1 MKRVLVTGGLGF
13 IGSNLVKRLVKEGYK
28 VEVVDDLSS
37 GSIDS
42 ISELKVRNVPVG
54 LLDTY
59 LQNGNEEV
67 DVLSIHGDFADD
79 AMLNRV
85 SLKTYDSIFHLAAVP
100 RVEYSVDFP
109 SLTTDINVMR
119 TIKLMTAS
127 VGNIEK
133 FIFSSSSAIYGN
145 VEDNYPAKENGN
157 YKPTSPYGLQKLVVE
172 QYCSIFSELYNLQS
186 VCLRYFNVYGPGQLG
201 DSPYS
206 TAVSAW
212 MDKLKKGLPLRSDGD
227 GLQTRDMIYIDDVVE
242 ANILCEKTENKLS
255 GEILNIGTGFSI
267 SNSQILETLSNKFD
281 FEVTNAPERK
291 GDVKHTKADMSKTLD
306 FLNFTARVSFEDGL
320 EKTIDWCGLAAD

>member
-1 MKRVLVTGGLGF
+1 MKKFLVTGGLGF
-13 IGSNLVKRLVKEGYK
+13 IGSNLVRRLVKEGHK
-28 VEVVDDLSS
+28 VEVIDDLSN

-42 ISELKVRNVPVG
+42 IKDLKVRNVPVS

-59 LQNGNEEV
+59 LQNGEEDV
-67 DVLSIHGDFADD
+67 DVLSIHGDFSDEAI
-79 AMLNRV
+79 LNRI

-100 RVEYSVDFP
+100 RVEYSVEFP

-145 VEDNYPAKENGN
+145 VEDNYPACEDGSR
-157 YKPTSPYGLQKLVVE
+157 KPTSPYGLQKLVVE

-186 VCLRYFNVYGPGQLG
+186 VCLRYFNVYGPGQPG

-212 MDKLKKGLPLRSDGD
+212 MDKLKNKLPLRSDGD
-227 GLQTRDMIYIDDVVE
+227 GNQTRDMIYVDDVVE
-242 ANILCEKTENKLS
+242 ANILCEKTKKKLS
-255 GEILNIGTGFSI
+255 GEILNVGTGLSI
-267 SNSQILETLSNKFD
+267 SNNRILEILSNKFS

-306 FLNFTARVSFEDGL
+306 FLNFTASVSFEDGL
-320 EKTIDWCGLAAD
+320 EKTIEWWGLDAD